1 MYEYNG
7 ESYKF
12 YSIILDTKEFFV
24 VKEKYFSV
32 AMSKIRF
39 FGGKIIKII
48 TMIIKNIVK
57 IRFYLLFIETRVIKL
72 CYGITIYL
80 DIKLMVYR
88 KYDICFYI
96 IL

>member
-32 AMSKIRF
+32 AMPKIRF
-39 FGGKIIKII
+39 FWGK
-48 TMIIKNIVK
+48 KNK
-57 IRFYLLFIETRVIKL
+57 NNNNDNK
-72 CYGITIYL
+72 
-80 DIKLMVYR
+80 
-88 KYDICFYI
+88 KYC
-96 IL
+96 